1 MKNNNEIEN
10 NGGPP
15 HRNSDAD
22 PIQQQQVPSGTGGD
36 GAALPT
42 DHSRLATD
50 GNNPSLR
57 PPRKPR
63 AKYRHRNHRRTGK
76 VARLPSVI
84 RNEICLRFMRYEE
97 YKDIIAW
104 LASQG
109 HPGISESNL
118 SRWRKGGF
126 QDWLRKEQ
134 EKRLD
139 LIDIALEVLEELV
152 AAEQKK
158 LSRSDSCHSSTNS
171 SIQSSLQ
178 NLLGE
183 SPSTLNQ
190 HPSTRN

>member
-1 MKNNNEIEN
+1 
-10 NGGPP
+10 
-15 HRNSDAD
+15 
-22 PIQQQQVPSGTGGD
+22 
-36 GAALPT
+36 
-42 DHSRLATD
+42 
-50 GNNPSLR
+50 
-57 PPRKPR
+57 
-63 AKYRHRNHRRTGK
+63 
-76 VARLPSVI
+76 
-84 RNEICLRFMRYEE
+84 MRYEE

-139 LIDIALEVLEELV
+139 LIDVALEVLEQLV

-158 LSRSDSCHSSTNS
+158 LAEADSPHSSRNS
-171 SIQSSLQ
+171 STSSLP

-183 SPSTLNQ
+183 GPSTLNQ
-190 HPSTRN
+190 RPSARN

>member
-15 HRNSDAD
+15 DRNSAAD
-22 PIQQQQVPSGTGGD
+22 PLHQQQQVPSRNGGD
-36 GAALPT
+36 GSALPT
-42 DHSRLATD
+42 DHSRRTTD

-57 PPRKPR
+57 PPRRPR

-84 RNEICLRFMRYEE
+84 RNEIANRFMRYEE

-104 LASQG
+104 LTSQG
-109 HPGISESNL
+109 HPGIGESNL

-126 QDWLRKEQ
+126 QDWLCKEQ

-139 LIDIALEVLEELV
+139 LIDVALDVLETLV
-152 AAEQKK
+152 AAEQSN
-158 LSRSDSCHSSTNS
+158 LTQSDSSHSSRNPST
-171 SIQSSLQ
+171 SSLP
-178 NLLGE
+178 NLLGGGPE
-183 SPSTLNQ
+183 STLN
-190 HPSTRN
+190 T